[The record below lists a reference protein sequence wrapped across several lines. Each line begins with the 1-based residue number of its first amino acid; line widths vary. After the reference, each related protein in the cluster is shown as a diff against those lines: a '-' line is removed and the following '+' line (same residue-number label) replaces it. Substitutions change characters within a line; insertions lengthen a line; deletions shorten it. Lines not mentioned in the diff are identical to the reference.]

1 MSTNDE
7 DHGRTEVLA
16 YIANWVDTRCA
27 PSSEIL
33 KGFNPEFQ
41 KKLGEAQLA
50 MIGQPKREPSGAKRF
65 FDAIEA
71 GKDIEQAREAA
82 GIDEQTFH
90 QVKSD
95 KHFDI
100 AMKLALEVASRSRS
114 SSGDK

>member
-1 MSTNDE
+1 MSTKD
-7 DHGRTEVLA
+7 DDRGRTELLA